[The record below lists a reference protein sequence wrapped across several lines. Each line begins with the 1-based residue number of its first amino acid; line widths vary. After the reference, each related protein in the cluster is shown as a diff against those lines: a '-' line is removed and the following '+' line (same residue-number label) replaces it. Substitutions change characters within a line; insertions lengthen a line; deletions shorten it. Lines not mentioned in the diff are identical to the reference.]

1 MAKFNILFK
10 GEKTQVS
17 KDNKYKPIGQIL
29 KQKIAKFPGIKI
41 NGRLFP
47 NLSVSTSFPP
57 KLKMADMHM
66 LFCQN
71 EMIKFIV
78 KITGKNQQPRKV
90 DQMSH

>member
-57 KLKMADMHM
+57 TLKMADMHM
-66 LFCQN
+66 LSCQN
-71 EMIKFIV
+71 EMIKFQHIV
-78 KITGKNQQPRKV
+78 KIKGKN
-90 DQMSH
+90 